1 MNYWGYAPDSRDY
14 KDYCAKCGQ
23 WVDGPIR
30 CCKEYDGKV
39 VTAKEAIKIR
49 KRINERKES

>member
-1 MNYWGYAPDSRDY
+1 MNYWGYEPDNRDD